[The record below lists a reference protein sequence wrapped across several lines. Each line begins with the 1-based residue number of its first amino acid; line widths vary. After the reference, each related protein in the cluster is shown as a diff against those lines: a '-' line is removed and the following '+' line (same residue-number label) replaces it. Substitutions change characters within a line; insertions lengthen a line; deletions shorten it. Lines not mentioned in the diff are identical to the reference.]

1 MTDHSYCTAANTSF
15 KLPWALLPHALVARE
30 ADGNAPVTSG
40 KPDVFSGAKWDNR
53 MDRHW
58 VCM

>member
-1 MTDHSYCTAANTSF
+1 MTHHMDCTAANTSL
-15 KLPWALLPHALVARE
+15 KLPWALLPHAFIAGE
-30 ADGNAPVTSG
+30 ADANAPVTSG
-40 KPDVFSGAKWDNR
+40 KPNFFSGAKWNNR